1 MSTFF
6 TELLPAGDGETAGVD
21 DGETVT
27 RDAGVPEGTGTAEI
41 RGVEVETGEGLV
53 ASDESEAAGVKAG
66 AGLVAPDESEAAGV
80 KAGAGLVAPDESEA
94 AGVAAGLSGIGVAEA
109 EERDSSCASYSASE
123 IVEASAL
130 RQTLFILR
138 RLFPSL
144 EEVISIHFPSEYT

>member
-21 DGETVT
+21 DGETAT
-27 RDAGVPEGTGTAEI
+27 RVAGVPEGASTAEI

-53 ASDESEAAGVKAG
+53 V
-66 AGLVAPDESEAAGV
+66 
-80 KAGAGLVAPDESEA
+80 PDESEA

-144 EEVISIHFPSEYT
+144 EEVLSIHFPSEYT

>member
-27 RDAGVPEGTGTAEI
+27 RVAAVLEGAGTAEI

-53 ASDESEAAGVKAG
+53 APDESEAVGVKAG
-66 AGLVAPDESEAAGV
+66 AGLVVS
-80 KAGAGLVAPDESEA
+80 DESEA

-109 EERDSSCASYSASE
+109 EERDSSCSSYSASV

-144 EEVISIHFPSEYT
+144 EEVLSIHFPSEYT

>member
-27 RDAGVPEGTGTAEI
+27 RDVGVPEGAGTAEI
-41 RGVEVETGEGLV
+41 RGGEGETGEGQ
-53 ASDESEAAGVKAG
+53 
-66 AGLVAPDESEAAGV
+66 VAPDESEAAGV
-80 KAGAGLVAPDESEA
+80 EAGLVVPDESEA
-94 AGVAAGLSGIGVAEA
+94 AGVAVGLSGIGVAEA
-109 EERDSSCASYSASE
+109 EERDSSCSSYSASV

-144 EEVISIHFPSEYT
+144 EEVLSIHFPSEYT